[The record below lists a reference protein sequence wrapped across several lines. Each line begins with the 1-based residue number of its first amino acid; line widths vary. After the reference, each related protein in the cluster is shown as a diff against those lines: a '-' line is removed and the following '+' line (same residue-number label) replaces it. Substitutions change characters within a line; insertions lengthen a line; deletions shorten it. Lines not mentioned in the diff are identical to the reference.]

1 VIERYT
7 LAEMKDVWSEET
19 KLRTWLEVELAVVG
33 ALAREGRIPKA
44 AAATIRK
51 RARASVSRVHEIE
64 SVIKHDMLAF
74 VEAVGENLGA
84 TSRYFHMGVTSSDIL
99 DTALALNLRSAT
111 TLVVEELGAVK
122 RSVGRLA
129 RDHRRTLVV
138 GRTHGVHAEPTT
150 LGLKFAVW
158 YNLLGRAIARL
169 ELASREVEVGKVS
182 GAVGNYSHLS
192 PRIEDLALRSLGLK
206 PERPA
211 TQVVQRDR
219 HAAYV
224 AALAVAASALE
235 QIALEVRHLQRTEVA
250 EMEEPFER
258 GQKGSSAMPHKRNPI
273 TLERICGL
281 ARLARTNALAAV
293 ENVALW
299 HERDISHS
307 SVERVILPDTTILV
321 HYMARNLKRVLDG
334 LAIDADQMARNLEL
348 TAGRIYSQ
356 RLMLALAEAGWG
368 RREAYEKV
376 QRLAEAA
383 RRTGRHLREVAL
395 EDRAVEDLVGRKA
408 IIEIFDPS
416 YYGRYTDQI
425 LKQAG
430 ILPGAGVGRKNRRK
444 RR

>member
-1 VIERYT
+1 MIERYT
-7 LAEMKDVWSEET
+7 LAEMKEVWSEET
-19 KLRTWLEVELAVVG
+19 KLRTWLDVELAVAD
-33 ALAREGRIPKA
+33 ALAREGRIPRA

-51 RARASVSRVHEIE
+51 RARASASRVRAIE
-64 SVIKHDMLAF
+64 DVIKHDMLAF

-99 DTALALNLRSAT
+99 DTALALVLRRASR
-111 TLVVEELGAVK
+111 LVVRELAAV
-122 RSVGRLA
+122 RHSVGRLA
-129 RDHRRTLVV
+129 RKHRRTLVV

-158 YNLLGRAIARL
+158 YNLLGRAIERL
-169 ELASREVEVGKVS
+169 ELAAAEVEVGKIS

-206 PERPA
+206 AERPA

-224 AALAVAASALE
+224 AALAVAASVLE

-273 TLERICGL
+273 TLERVCGL

-334 LAIDADQMARNLEL
+334 LVIDAAKMARNLDL

-368 RREAYEKV
+368 RRRAYEKV

-383 RRTGRHLREVAL
+383 RRTQRHLRDVAL
-395 EDRAVEDLVGRKA
+395 EDRAVEKLLGVRTITD
-408 IIEIFDPS
+408 IFDPS

-425 LKQAG
+425 LRQAG
-430 ILPGAGVGRKNRRK
+430 ILPGAGVGSKNRRK